1 MSRTRNDWSVGGAI
15 TRSEMADLDHKQF
28 AVVNGA
34 GGTYAP
40 VYSITIA
47 GAGMQAVLAR
57 VDYGGTLTIAN
68 GASTQVGDWL
78 RLASGNEHR
87 IVTDTIPISEGVV
100 FPMPEA
106 EVVNVGNPC
115 GIMPLA
121 SSILG
126 EQVRIVVPFRP
137 RVGRIRQA
145 TLTFRVMH
153 EAKVP
158 KSLPRAR
165 VLRVDADGIPQAI
178 SDWATYDKVS
188 TDEEWVGGH
197 QAKYLSVAC
206 REIPRASTQLVA
218 EAASDT
224 LRVVSSERFSVNDF
238 VSVNSELMQVLS
250 INGTTLKVAR
260 TGTETQA
267 AGSIVAT
274 VASESLTIIDEAN
287 YTYAIEIEPEG
298 GVDANAALVDRVE
311 LPDTSPL
318 SASIDNVATTL
329 HVSNTEDLFGMTF
342 ASYPEDLSRTLRV
355 GEEWMSAYRVL
366 SATEVSVV
374 RGVSSTAAA
383 HTLGD
388 SVECFDNS
396 GPRASSSEGV
406 EVVLWAKSVES
417 DLNGVYK
424 RDKHGAYKLST
435 IEHAF
440 DAKIGSWY
448 SKQAMPA
455 SEVPDYAT
463 VVTMDIVP
471 GTGKLPVTD
480 LSVFKSNR
488 AVLRINNELLGM
500 YGKDVDANSIIVI
513 RGYQGTTA
521 DDHLSGTPIFV
532 VDEKKAAPDTTYRWV
547 EVAYGVPFG
556 PLAWWVSAQV
566 EYEVDSLR

>member
-1 MSRTRNDWSVGGAI
+1 
-15 TRSEMADLDHKQF
+15 MADLDHKQF
-28 AVVNGA
+28 AVVNGD

-40 VYSITIA
+40 VYPITIA
-47 GAGMQAVLAR
+47 GAGMQATLAR

-78 RLASGNEHR
+78 HLAAGNEHR
-87 IVTDTIPISEGVV
+87 TVTDTIPISDGVV

-106 EVVNVGNPC
+106 EVVNVANPC

-137 RVGRIRQA
+137 RVGRILQA

-206 REIPRASTQLVA
+206 RDIPRASTRLVA

-260 TGTETQA
+260 TGTETHA
-267 AGSIVAT
+267 SGATVAT
-274 VASESLTIIDEAN
+274 VASEPLTTVNEAS

-298 GVDANAALVDRVE
+298 GVDENAAIVDRVE
-311 LPDTSPL
+311 LPDVAALAANIDDAETILAVS
-318 SASIDNVATTL
+318 SAEL
-329 HVSNTEDLFGMTF
+329 LFGESF
-342 ASYPEDLSRTLRV
+342 SSYPQPIARMIRI
-355 GEEWMSAYRVL
+355 GEEWMFAFRAE
-366 SATEVSVV
+366 SATVVHVV
-374 RGVSSTAAA
+374 RGISSTAVA
-383 HTLGD
+383 HLLGD
-388 SVECFDNS
+388 EIYCFDTF
-396 GPRASSSEGV
+396 GPRASNSAGT
-406 EVVLWAKSVES
+406 EVVLWLKSY
-417 DLNGVYK
+417 DHRLNGVYK
-424 RDKHGAYKLST
+424 RGTFGAHKVDIVSHVL
-435 IEHAF
+435 
-440 DAKIGSWY
+440 DAKTGSWY
-448 SKQAMPA
+448 SRAETNVVDFPEHVSLLRTGMDVSDKDVQIIDKHFRYSNRDVIRIDNELMQVTGVRSMWDFQALLVKRGYEDTAPEA
-455 SEVPDYAT
+455 HLADAPVFVLRDEPKNTEPGYSWSEVT
-463 VVTMDIVP
+463 
-471 GTGKLPVTD
+471 
-480 LSVFKSNR
+480 N
-488 AVLRINNELLGM
+488 
-500 YGKDVDANSIIVI
+500 
-513 RGYQGTTA
+513 
-521 DDHLSGTPIFV
+521 
-532 VDEKKAAPDTTYRWV
+532 
-547 EVAYGVPFG
+547 GVPFG

-566 EYEVDSLR
+566 EYEVESLR